1 MLYRQ
6 SSPGDSNVQ
15 PELKISASVKEEV
28 DGVMIAAVQ
37 ALAVLGIVLR
47 AYFSN
52 FNGPEIA
59 QQTPGASQ
67 PLL

>member
-15 PELKISASVKEEV
+15 PELKISASVKEVE
-28 DGVMIAAVQ
+28 GVMIAAVQ

-47 AYFSN
+47 AYFSS
-52 FNGPEIA
+52 FNGPERA